1 MARTVKIKGGKTLSA
16 ADIERLANTAEQGFD
31 LSRWGPRRGRPSLSS
46 TEPGRSPRR
55 GARVPDDLYRR
66 ATERAAAEGRSIS
79 EVVRDLL
86 GAYAEGR
93 EPAGPR
99 RRRSN

>member
-1 MARTVKIKGGKTLSA
+1 MKTKGGKTFSA
-16 ADIERLANTAEQGFD
+16 AEIEWLANKAEQGFD
-31 LSRWGPRRGRPSLSS
+31 LSQWRPRRGRPSLSAS
-46 TEPGRSPRR
+46 AAGRSPRV

-66 ATERAAAEGRSIS
+66 ATERAAAEGKSIS

-86 GAYAEGR
+86 AAYAEGR
-93 EPAGPR
+93 ELAGPR

>member
-1 MARTVKIKGGKTLSA
+1 MKTKGGKTLSA
-16 ADIERLANTAEQGFD
+16 VDIERLANKAEQGFD
-31 LSRWGPRRGRPSLSS
+31 LMRWRPRRGRPSLSA
-46 TEPGRSPRR
+46 TAAGRSPRI

-66 ATERAAAEGRSIS
+66 ATKRAAAEGRSIS

-86 GAYAEGR
+86 AAYADGR
-93 EPAGPR
+93 ELAGPR

>member
-1 MARTVKIKGGKTLSA
+1 MARTVKTKGGKTISA
-16 ADIERLANTAEQGFD
+16 ADIERLANKAEQGFD
-31 LSRWGPRRGRPSLSS
+31 LTRWRPRRGRPSLSA
-46 TEPGRSPRR
+46 TAAGRSPRI

-66 ATERAAAEGRSIS
+66 ATKRAAAEGRSIS

-86 GAYAEGR
+86 AAYADGR
-93 EPAGPR
+93 ELAGPR